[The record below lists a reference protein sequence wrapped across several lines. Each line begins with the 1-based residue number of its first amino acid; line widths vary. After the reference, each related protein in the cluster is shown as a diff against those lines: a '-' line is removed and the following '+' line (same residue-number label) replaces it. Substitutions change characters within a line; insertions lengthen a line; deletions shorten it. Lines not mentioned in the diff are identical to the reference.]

1 MKGIV
6 FTEFLNLVEAKFGYE
21 MVDQIISE
29 SNLPSK
35 GIYTNIGTYEHA
47 EMVQLVTAL
56 SNHTNIPVPD
66 LLKIY
71 GIHFFPILGNGY
83 SHFLT
88 GVKSGFELLESI
100 EHYIHVEVIK
110 LYPDAE
116 LPRFENRRLTPNC
129 LEMIYHS
136 KRKMADFAE
145 GLMRSAF
152 DHFGEKVEI
161 ERENLEAD
169 GSSVRF
175 TITKI

>member
-6 FTEFLNLVEAKFGYE
+6 FTEFLNLVETKFGYE
-21 MVDQIISE
+21 MVDQIILE

-56 SNHTNIPVPD
+56 SRHTEIPVPD
-66 LLKIY
+66 LLKSY

-116 LPRFENRRLTPNC
+116 LPKFDSKRLDENT

-136 KRKMADFAE
+136 QRKMADFAE

-152 DHFGEKVEI
+152 EHYNEKVMI
-161 ERENLEAD
+161 ERENLEED
-169 GSSVRF
+169 GSKVRF
-175 TITKI
+175 ILKKV